1 MMAELTGK
9 VALVTGAGSGIGR
22 ETSKKLATAGAQV
35 MIVDRDP
42 DGLAATLQQIQA
54 SGGDAATS
62 VADVSDADDVARSVY
77 ETIERFGGLHL
88 AHNNA
93 GIMGPAET
101 PLAEYPVESLR
112 HVLEV
117 NLFGIFHCLQAEIR
131 HMLANG
137 GGTIVNTAS
146 VSGMNAT
153 YNIAGYITSKHAVI
167 GLTRAAA
174 LEYAGKGIR
183 INSVCPGYVA
193 TNMTGQFFDEAAAAA
208 LTAAHPINRICQ
220 PEEVADA
227 VAWLLSERSSYVL
240 GAELVIDGGYR
251 LM

>member
-1 MMAELTGK
+1 MAELTGK
-9 VALVTGAGSGIGR
+9 IALVTGAASGIGR
-22 ETSKKLATAGAQV
+22 ESARKLAVAGAQV

-42 DGLAATLQQIQA
+42 DGLEGTLEQIRSTGGEAAA
-54 SGGDAATS
+54 SVG
-62 VADVSDADDVARSVY
+62 DVSDAGDVTRFVA
-77 ETIERFGGLHL
+77 ETVTRFGGLHL

-93 GIMGPAET
+93 GIIGPSET
-101 PLAEYPVESLR
+101 SLVDYPVESFR
-112 HVLEV
+112 HVLNV

-153 YNIAGYITSKHAVI
+153 YNIAGYIASKHAVI

-174 LEYAGKGIR
+174 LEYAALGIR

-193 TNMTGQFFDEAAAAA
+193 TNMTGKYFDEAATAA
-208 LTAAHPINRICQ
+208 LTSAHPINRICQ

-227 VAWLLSERSSYVL
+227 VVWLLSERSSYVL
-240 GAELVIDGGYR
+240 GAEIVIDGGYR